1 MAQAQ
6 LGELDLHYV
15 ERGAGPPLLLVPGIP
30 AIASD
35 WASLAERLS
44 DSTSQVDAR

>member
-6 LGELDLHYV
+6 LGELDIHYV
-15 ERGAGPPLLLVPGIP
+15 ERGSGPALLLVPGIP

-35 WASLAERLS
+35 WARWPSGSA
-44 DSTSQVDAR
+44 ARAA